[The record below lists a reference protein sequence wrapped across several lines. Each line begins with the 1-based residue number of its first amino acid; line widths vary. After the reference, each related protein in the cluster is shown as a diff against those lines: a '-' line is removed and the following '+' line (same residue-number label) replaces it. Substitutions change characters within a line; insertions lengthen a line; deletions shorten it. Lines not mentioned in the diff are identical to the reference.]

1 MQWGYCYLSVAASV
15 VPDGGSNL
23 IVMNLGAD
31 SRAVLIDLVDLRSR
45 PTIAGFLNPEDC
57 KQEAYNQDTKLNPLI
72 CSERLGAQPRKQGSN
87 ETDSGG
93 DGIRISAEPAL
104 LLDFR
109 VQEVSKEINLAEF
122 GESHLGSFLLLQ
134 FFNALIQGLQEAG
147 HAENHLKSLVSV
159 RISVQKSVERCHI
172 NRRAGNAGAVAAIQT
187 VEIHF
192 SLLFLAP
199 ERGVVN
205 VLVDSCAEI
214 VHVDSARIPLPL
226 GRARILLMTQES
238 IGGSSLA
245 EEPEDR
251 SAAAVVGV

>member
-1 MQWGYCYLSVAASV
+1 MQWGYCYLSVAACV
-15 VPDGGSNL
+15 VPNGGSNL
-23 IVMNLGAD
+23 VIVNLGAD
-31 SRAVLIDLVDLRSR
+31 SRAVLIDLVDLGSR
-45 PTIAGFLNPEDC
+45 PTIAGVFNTEDR
-57 KQEAYNQDTKLNPLI
+57 KQEAYNQDTKLNTLI
-72 CSERLGAQPRKQGSN
+72 RSKRLSANPREQGGY
-87 ETDSGG
+87 EADSGG

-134 FFNALIQGLQEAG
+134 FFNALIQRLQEAG
-147 HAENHLKSLVSV
+147 HAENHLESLVSV

-199 ERGVVN
+199 EWGVVN
-205 VLVDSCAEI
+205 VLVDTCAEI
-214 VHVDSARIPLPL
+214 VHVDSARVPLPL
-226 GRARILLMTQES
+226 GRARILLVSQES

-245 EEPEDR
+245 EEPENR